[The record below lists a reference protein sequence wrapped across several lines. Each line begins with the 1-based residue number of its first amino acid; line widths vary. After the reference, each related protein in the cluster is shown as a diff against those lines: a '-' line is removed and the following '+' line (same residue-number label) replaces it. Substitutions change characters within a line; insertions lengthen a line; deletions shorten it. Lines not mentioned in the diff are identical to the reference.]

1 MDKLYAF
8 AGRLKLLYRISPT
21 RWLLIMLLF
30 LVSWTVLM
38 LALRSQW
45 KLASALNLALTAFG
59 LLIIVMVTFVRRGGG
74 VHQMFLVPLRPLFGI
89 RTPRDYW
96 QVTAMNLLVYVPF
109 SCGLVFCLAERI
121 QRPVGMVILFCF
133 LISVSA
139 EAMQYELGTGTC
151 EVDDVL
157 VNTLGAVLGTLP
169 YMGWRMFGA
178 RR

>member
-109 SCGLVFCLAERI
+109 S
-121 QRPVGMVILFCF
+121 
-133 LISVSA
+133 
-139 EAMQYELGTGTC
+139 YT
-151 EVDDVL
+151 
-157 VNTLGAVLGTLP
+157 
-169 YMGWRMFGA
+169 Y
-178 RR
+178 